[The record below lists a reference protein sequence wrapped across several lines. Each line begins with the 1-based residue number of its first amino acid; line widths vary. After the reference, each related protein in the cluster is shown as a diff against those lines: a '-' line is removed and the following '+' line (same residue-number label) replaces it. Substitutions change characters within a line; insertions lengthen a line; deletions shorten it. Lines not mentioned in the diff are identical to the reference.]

1 MVVSIVIKE
10 DDIDDH
16 YVVGRAA
23 KTPVDIAHPVFR
35 HLPRGKPFK
44 IFSRNVRET
53 DSQLQERILLSIAP
67 AAAAATEGGTDQTSF
82 RYRSCPPADLN
93 VQHSTSSGVSQHDWF
108 RCQ

>member
-53 DSQLQERILLSIAP
+53 DSQLQERILLSIDNLKKVCTLCAP
-67 AAAAATEGGTDQTSF
+67 TRLALL
-82 RYRSCPPADLN
+82 P
-93 VQHSTSSGVSQHDWF
+93 
-108 RCQ
+108 